1 MINKQTLLIEIWC
14 TLISLKFYLFQINS
28 ATLSSPKW
36 VLFRLKRF
44 LLEVLLLV
52 VAILKI
58 FCILRF
64 SVLWT
69 ASCRWSWL
77 ATLRSFCFSIFCMA
91 VSPVFTFSDFD
102 TVGCGGFCFWRLF
115 VSHCYF
121 LRHRAFWFWMAST
134 AKCCFIF
141 WLKMDWEESETSQT
155 KTCIVFWRF
164 F

>member
-91 VSPVFTFSDFD
+91 VGPVFTFSDFD
-102 TVGCGGFCFWRLF
+102 TVGCGGFCFWRL
-115 VSHCYF
+115 
-121 LRHRAFWFWMAST
+121 LRHTVISCVTEPFGFE
-134 AKCCFIF
+134 
-141 WLKMDWEESETSQT
+141 WLALPSVALFFDWRWIE
-155 KTCIVFWRF
+155 KNPKRLKLKHV
-164 F
+164 